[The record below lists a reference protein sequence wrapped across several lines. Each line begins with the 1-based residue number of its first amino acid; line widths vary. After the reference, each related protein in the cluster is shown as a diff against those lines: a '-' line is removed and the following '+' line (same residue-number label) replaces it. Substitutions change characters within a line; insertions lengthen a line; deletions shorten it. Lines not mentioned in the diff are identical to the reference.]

1 MSTDLKSRNHNTVGL
16 TRFWGGE
23 NRGACVQVTTAR
35 DWRKEG
41 DHTAAD
47 KFFNHVTLSK
57 SEAVALA
64 QDLLDF
70 AGDTADEEFDSLA
83 DIADYREVGF
93 TSTKNRIAH
102 LHRMYSLQKVFEN
115 EHSEKNPLSDYK
127 GKVVWTPKLDGAA
140 VSLTYFRGRLIRA
153 LTRGDG
159 KQGIDITQQETEEK
173 RIISTL
179 KKNDDIT
186 IEITKSGN
194 TLSFVR
200 KIEDLQPAMSRPIM
214 K

>member
-41 DHTAAD
+41 AHTAAD

-70 AGDTADEEFDSLA
+70 AGDTADEEFDSPVL
-83 DIADYREVGF
+83 EV
-93 TSTKNRIAH
+93 
-102 LHRMYSLQKVFEN
+102 Q
-115 EHSEKNPLSDYK
+115 
-127 GKVVWTPKLDGAA
+127 GK
-140 VSLTYFRGRLIRA
+140 
-153 LTRGDG
+153 
-159 KQGIDITQQETEEK
+159 
-173 RIISTL
+173 
-179 KKNDDIT
+179 
-186 IEITKSGN
+186 
-194 TLSFVR
+194 
-200 KIEDLQPAMSRPIM
+200 
-214 K
+214 

>member
-1 MSTDLKSRNHNTVGL
+1 MSTDLKSRNRGKVSL

-70 AGDTADEEFDSLA
+70 AGDTAEQEFDSPVL
-83 DIADYREVGF
+83 EV
-93 TSTKNRIAH
+93 
-102 LHRMYSLQKVFEN
+102 Q
-115 EHSEKNPLSDYK
+115 
-127 GKVVWTPKLDGAA
+127 GK
-140 VSLTYFRGRLIRA
+140 
-153 LTRGDG
+153 
-159 KQGIDITQQETEEK
+159 
-173 RIISTL
+173 
-179 KKNDDIT
+179 
-186 IEITKSGN
+186 
-194 TLSFVR
+194 
-200 KIEDLQPAMSRPIM
+200 
-214 K
+214 